1 LEFRIL
7 GPLEVVNDGRI
18 LPLGGSQERAL
29 LALLLLSANRVV
41 SAEHLTEDLWG
52 DRPPEG
58 VTQAL
63 RVGISRLRKALRE
76 IGAEGALVT
85 QAPGYLL
92 RIDPE
97 ALDAARFEAL
107 VAGGR
112 AQAGAGQ
119 HEEAGA
125 TFREALALW
134 RGPVLADLA
143 DAPFARAEAAR
154 LEEARLA
161 ATEERV
167 DADLSCGR
175 HAELTA
181 ELDALTQ
188 SHPLREN
195 LWAQRMLALYRSG
208 RQAEALRAYQDLRLL
223 LGEELGIEPSAPLR
237 RLESA
242 ILRHEAELDWLQ
254 PTRVPSSGDG
264 PEPSRPAPTPGGLV
278 IILFTDLV
286 GSTALVSQS
295 GDEEA
300 QRVLAA
306 HHTLLTE
313 AVAAHGGH
321 EVKWLG
327 DGLMVSFP
335 SAADAVRCAIAM
347 QQASR
352 RPVRGQ
358 RLAIRIGLSAGE
370 AFLEDTDYFGTPVI
384 VARRL
389 CERAEAGQILCTP
402 VVRDLLTGRAGF
414 SFVDLGKVALKGVLE
429 PVGACEVHYD
439 AAPSAWRETYER
451 LRDADLA
458 ARLGPED
465 LEALAE
471 ASWWCGQLE
480 ECITAHERAH
490 AAHAAAGHV
499 PQAAFVALKLA
510 RDYEDKLDHSIAS
523 GWQRR
528 AERLLEGEPESPEHG
543 HLALVHARVGLE
555 EGKFEVALAE
565 AERAVDIGIRFGN
578 RDLQAEGMM
587 YQGKVLVAMGQVAS
601 GLALLDEANAAA
613 VCGEL
618 GPMATANVYCTT
630 ISTCRDLA
638 DYRRAGEW
646 TQMARRWCE
655 QQAIS
660 GFPGICRV
668 YHAEV
673 MRLRG
678 AWGEAEQEV
687 RRACKELGRFVPRRA
702 AAAFYQLGEI
712 RLRIGDLGAAEEAF
726 RQAHELCWNP
736 EPGLSLLRL
745 AQGDVIA
752 AAASIRRVLSGQ
764 TYRLGRAMLLPA
776 QVDIAIA
783 AGDLQTAREATDE
796 LASIAEAYGS
806 PALVASA
813 HSARGALKL
822 AEGEPGVAMDSLR
835 RAVHMWQEVDAP
847 YEVARARVLLAASL
861 EAQGDDYAAEFERS
875 AALRAFERVGA
886 LADANR
892 TAQLLGV

>member
-1 LEFRIL
+1 MEFGIL
-7 GPLEVVNDGRI
+7 GPLQVLRAGRS
-18 LPLGGSQERAL
+18 LTLGGGQERAL

-41 SAEHLTEDLWG
+41 SGERLAEDLWG
-52 DRPPEG
+52 DHPPEG
-58 VTQAL
+58 AAQAL
-63 RVGISRLRKALRE
+63 RVGVSRLRKALRE
-76 IGAEGALVT
+76 AGDDGVLVT

-107 VAGGR
+107 LAKGREQAAAGE
-112 AQAGAGQ
+112 QK
-119 HEEAGA
+119 EAAVTLG
-125 TFREALALW
+125 EALALW

-167 DADLSCGR
+167 EADLACGR

-181 ELDALTQ
+181 ELDALTRA
-188 SHPLREN
+188 HPLREH

-237 RLESA
+237 HLEAA
-242 ILRHEAELDWLQ
+242 ILRHEAELDWL
-254 PTRVPSSGDG
+254 PPAPVAVSPAG
-264 PEPSRPAPTPGGLV
+264 PEPAPPAPTPGGLV
-278 IILFTDLV
+278 IILFTDVV
-286 GSTALVSQS
+286 GSTELVSHS

-335 SAADAVRCAIAM
+335 SAADAVRCAIAI

-352 RPVRGQ
+352 RPIRGQ

-370 AFLEDTDYFGTPVI
+370 AFREATDYFGTPVI

-402 VVRDLLTGRAGF
+402 VVPELLAGRAGF
-414 SFVDLGKVALKGVLE
+414 SFVDLGKVELKGVLE
-429 PVGACEVHYD
+429 PVGACKVHYE
-439 AAPSAWRETYER
+439 AAPSSWRATYDH
-451 LRDADLA
+451 LREADLA
-458 ARLGPED
+458 GHLRPED

-471 ASWWCGQLE
+471 ASWWCGRLDD
-480 ECITAHERAH
+480 CITAHERAY
-490 AAHAAAGHV
+490 ATYMATGRV
-499 PQAAFVALKLA
+499 PQAALVALKLV
-510 RDYEDKLDHSIAS
+510 REYEDKLDPSIAS
-523 GWQRR
+523 GWLRR
-528 AERLLEGEPESPEHG
+528 TERLLAGEEESPEHG
-543 HLALVHARVGLE
+543 HLAVVHARASLE
-555 EGKFEVALAE
+555 EGKLEVALAE
-565 AERAVDIGIRFGN
+565 ARRAVDIGARFAD
-578 RDLQAEGMM
+578 RDVQAEGMM
-587 YQGKVLVAMGQVAS
+587 YEGRVLVAMGEVAP

-646 TQMARRWCE
+646 TEAARRWCE
-655 QQAIS
+655 HQAIT

-673 MRLRG
+673 MQLRG

-687 RRACKELGRFVPRRA
+687 RRACEELERFVPKRA

-712 RLRIGDLGAAEEAF
+712 RLRIGDLVAAEEAF

-745 AQGDVIA
+745 AQGDVNA
-752 AAASIRRVLSGQ
+752 ATASIRRVLGGQ
-764 TYRLGRAMLLPA
+764 TYKLGRAMLLPA
-776 QVDIAIA
+776 QVDIALA
-783 AGDLQTAREATDE
+783 AGDLQTAREASEE
-796 LASIAEAYGS
+796 LASIADAYGS
-806 PALVASA
+806 PAILASA
-813 HSARGALKL
+813 HCARGALKL
-822 AEGEPGVAMDSLR
+822 AEGDPDAAMDSLR
-835 RAVHMWQEVDAP
+835 RAVQLWQEVDAP
-847 YEVARARVLLAASL
+847 YEVARSRVLLAASL
-861 EAQGDDYAAEFERS
+861 EAQGDHSAATFERR

-886 LADANR
+886 LADASR
-892 TAQLLGV
+892 TAGLLGA

>member
-1 LEFRIL
+1 MQFHIL
-7 GPLEVVNDGRI
+7 GPLQVVHQGRV
-18 LPLGGSQERAL
+18 LALGGGQERAL
-29 LALLLLSANRVV
+29 LALLLLSVNRVV
-41 SAEHLTEDLWG
+41 SGERLAEDLWG
-52 DRPPEG
+52 DHPPG
-58 VTQAL
+58 GATQAL
-63 RVGISRLRKALRE
+63 RVAVSRLRKALR
-76 IGAEGALVT
+76 AADCEGVLVT
-85 QAPGYLL
+85 QAPGYVL
-92 RIDPE
+92 RVDPE

-107 VAGGR
+107 LAEGR
-112 AQAGAGQ
+112 AQAAGGQ
-119 HEEAGA
+119 HEEAAVTLGK
-125 TFREALALW
+125 ALALW

-167 DADLSCGR
+167 EADLACGR

-181 ELDALTQ
+181 ELDTLTRA
-188 SHPLREN
+188 HPLRER
-195 LWAQRMLALYRSG
+195 LWAQRILALYRSG

-237 RLESA
+237 RLEGA
-242 ILRHEAELDWLQ
+242 ILRHDAELDWL
-254 PTRVPSSGDG
+254 PPARAPVAAAG
-264 PEPSRPAPTPGGLV
+264 PEPASPTPTPGGLV

-286 GSTALVSQS
+286 GSTLLVSQS

-306 HHTLLTE
+306 HHALLNE

-327 DGLMVSFP
+327 DGLMVAFP
-335 SAADAVRCAIAM
+335 SAADAVRCAIAI

-370 AFLEDTDYFGTPVI
+370 AFQEATDYFGTPVI

-389 CERAEAGQILCTP
+389 SERAEAGQILCTP
-402 VVRDLLTGRAGF
+402 VVRELLAGRAGF
-414 SFVDLGKVALKGVLE
+414 SFVDLGKVELKGVPE
-429 PVGACEVHYD
+429 PVGACEVHYE
-439 AAPSAWRETYER
+439 AAPSAWRETYDR
-451 LRDADLA
+451 LREADLA
-458 ARLGPED
+458 GHLGAED

-471 ASWWCGQLE
+471 ASWWCGHLDD
-480 ECITAHERAH
+480 CITAHERAH
-490 AAHAAAGHV
+490 AAYIAAKRA

-528 AERLLEGEPESPEHG
+528 AERLLEGEEESPEHG
-543 HLALVHARVGLE
+543 HLALVHARVSLE
-555 EGKFEVALAE
+555 EGKLEVALAE
-565 AERAVDIGIRFGN
+565 ARRAVDIGLRFGN

-587 YQGKVLVAMGQVAS
+587 YQGRVLVAMGQVAS

-613 VCGEL
+613 VSGEL
-618 GPMATANVYCTT
+618 GPMATANVYCST
-630 ISTCRDLA
+630 ISACRDLA

-687 RRACKELGRFVPRRA
+687 RRACKELERFVPRRA

-745 AQGDVIA
+745 AQGDVDA
-752 AAASIRRVLSGQ
+752 AVASIRRVLGGQ

-776 QVDIAIA
+776 QVDIALA
-783 AGDLQTAREATDE
+783 AGDLQTAREASEE
-796 LASIAEAYGS
+796 LASIADDYAS
-806 PALVASA
+806 PALLASA
-813 HSARGALKL
+813 HCARGALKL
-822 AEGEPGVAMDSLR
+822 AEGDPELAMESLR
-835 RAVHMWQEVDAP
+835 RGIQLWQEVDAP

-861 EAQGDDYAAEFERS
+861 EAQGDGSAATFERR

-886 LADANR
+886 LADASR
-892 TAQLLGV
+892 TAGLLGA